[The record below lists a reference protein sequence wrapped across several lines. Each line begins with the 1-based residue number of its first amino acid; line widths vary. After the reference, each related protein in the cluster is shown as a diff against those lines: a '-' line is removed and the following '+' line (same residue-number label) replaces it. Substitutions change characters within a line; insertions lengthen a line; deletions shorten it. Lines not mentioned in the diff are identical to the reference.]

1 MASAFSDLERS
12 FARLLPMLTGW
23 LLACFSLLVGG
34 VVAPPAAA
42 ASAVSCVETD
52 LPVSVPTPREIV
64 HGQQE
69 DVEEV
74 GDDHHHGKKPGIGS
88 APQQPGQN
96 RVKRAH
102 RRLPV
107 GVRV

>member
-1 MASAFSDLERS
+1 M
-12 FARLLPMLTGW
+12 RLLPTLTGS

-64 HGQQE
+64 HGQLCMP
-69 DVEEV
+69 V
-74 GDDHHHGKKPGIGS
+74 GS
-88 APQQPGQN
+88 APTTVQLLVHGGPYN
-96 RVKRAH
+96 RV
-102 RRLPV
+102 
-107 GVRV
+107 